1 MAPPPPSR
9 PCVRLRHDLVDR
21 LYGLATC
28 GLDAPFPEANWGTAL
43 PSQTP
48 SSAPAPCA
56 VAHSVWPVRLQKQ
69 LSRAVRTFE
78 RRIEWLSL
86 ASRRIWG
93 TVCEK
98 RYPPTRSV
106 LVLVGSLCD
115 TALIQLIGALS
126 GAPEATTEV
135 KDQQSP
141 GRTRK
146 KSPRQRRPE

>member
-1 MAPPPPSR
+1 MVVFGQQENLGHSLREKVPP
-9 PCVRLRHDLVDR
+9 H
-21 LYGLATC
+21 
-28 GLDAPFPEANWGTAL
+28 
-43 PSQTP
+43 
-48 SSAPAPCA
+48 
-56 VAHSVWPVRLQKQ
+56 
-69 LSRAVRTFE
+69 
-78 RRIEWLSL
+78 
-86 ASRRIWG
+86 
-93 TVCEK
+93 
-98 RYPPTRSV
+98 TRSV